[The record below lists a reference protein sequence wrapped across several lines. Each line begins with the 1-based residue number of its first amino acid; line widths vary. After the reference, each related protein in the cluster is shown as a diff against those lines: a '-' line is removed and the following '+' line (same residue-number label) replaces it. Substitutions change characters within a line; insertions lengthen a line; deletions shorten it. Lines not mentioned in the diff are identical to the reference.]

1 MKTIKKLNKWT
12 KSHNPFFL
20 LDVGRLFLG
29 GFLFFKGINFMTDS
43 QYLLN
48 IISPNNEF
56 FASMLIYQYVTM
68 VHLAGGALII
78 FGLLT
83 RLAIAVQIPILL
95 GAVAV
100 NFIIAMNPQ
109 NLVEASLILLLSLF
123 FVVVGSG
130 KHSADYNLKMEM

>member
-12 KSHNPFFL
+12 NSHNPFFL
-20 LDVGRLFLG
+20 LDVLRWFLG

-43 QYLLN
+43 QYLLE

-68 VHLAGGALII
+68 VHLGGGILII

-83 RLAIAVQIPILL
+83 RIAVAVQIPILI

-100 NFIIAMNPQ
+100 NFIVAMNPQ
-109 NLVEASLILLLSLF
+109 NMAEASVILLLSLF
-123 FVVVGSG
+123 FVVAGSG
-130 KHSADYNLKMEM
+130 KHSVDYSLKMEM

>member
-12 KSHNPFFL
+12 NSHNPFFL

-43 QYLLN
+43 QYLLD

-56 FASMLIYQYVTM
+56 FASMLIYQYVIM

-100 NFIIAMNPQ
+100 NFIVVMNPQ
-109 NLVEASLILLLSLF
+109 NLVEASLILLLSLI